1 MTAEFRGERM
11 KTGLQLQGADV
22 TPEALG
28 GHMRNGLPG
37 EHT

>member
-11 KTGLQLQGADV
+11 KTGLQGADV

-28 GHMRNGLPG
+28 GHMRNGPPG